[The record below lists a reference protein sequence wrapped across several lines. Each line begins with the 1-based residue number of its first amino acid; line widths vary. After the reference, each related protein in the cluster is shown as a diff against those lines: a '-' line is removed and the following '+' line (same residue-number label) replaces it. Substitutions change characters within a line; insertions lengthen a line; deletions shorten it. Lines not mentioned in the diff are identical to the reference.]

1 MEAYGVG
8 SAAAKSIHSWCQEN
22 RLLIEDLHYMG
33 LGIKYT
39 AESSEEKKKSN
50 AFSGLQFVVT
60 GTIEG
65 QTRESVHAFIQ
76 LHGGTVGG
84 AVSGKTNFLV
94 AGEKAGSKLTK
105 ARSLNVTVISF
116 DKLVAMSKEDKND

>member
-1 MEAYGVG
+1 
-8 SAAAKSIHSWCQEN
+8 
-22 RLLIEDLHYMG
+22 
-33 LGIKYT
+33 
-39 AESSEEKKKSN
+39 
-50 AFSGLQFVVT
+50 
-60 GTIEG
+60 
-65 QTRESVHAFIQ
+65 
-76 LHGGTVGG
+76 VGG